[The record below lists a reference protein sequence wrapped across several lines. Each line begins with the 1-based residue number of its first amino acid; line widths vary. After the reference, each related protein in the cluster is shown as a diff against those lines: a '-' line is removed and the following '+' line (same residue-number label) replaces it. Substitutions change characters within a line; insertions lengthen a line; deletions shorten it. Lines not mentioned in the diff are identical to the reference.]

1 MRKNCQDWSCTW
13 GRHMKSP
20 QFKEIKESQKINHFP
35 GTFNIGRKDRLWKN
49 YHKLMLKHGK
59 SEFNFLPRTF
69 CLPADTKLLRKV
81 WERKGGKG
89 RWIVKPPA
97 LARGE
102 GIKVIN
108 KWSQIPSTRPLI
120 VQRYVA
126 RPYLINE
133 TKFDLRL
140 YLLVTSVN
148 PLRLYLYDD
157 GLVRFASNK
166 YSNESSKVQDL
177 FTHLTNYSINKK
189 SSSYVS
195 NETSEEEKGHKWT
208 LKTLWRHF
216 DAAGVDHSVI
226 WEKIKDLMIKTVLS
240 AETNLVNLHHNNVA
254 SKYSCFELFG
264 FDILLDSKLKPWLL
278 EVNISPSLHSSS
290 TLDLDVKSPLAT
302 EVFNMARYHIP
313 NKLKLKEQTEIAG
326 KMGYSNITQLCYDR
340 RLYIKE
346 ISKAEKTKHEL
357 FVQQAACSE
366 DTLPPM
372 GMNYCIST

>member
-1 MRKNCQDWSCTW
+1 MT
-13 GRHMKSP
+13 
-20 QFKEIKESQKINHFP
+20 FIKLPSP

-108 KWSQIPSTRPLI
+108 KWSQIPPARPLI

-166 YSNESSKVQDL
+166 YSNESSKVQDV

-189 SSSYVS
+189 SSSYVN
-195 NETSEEEKGHKWT
+195 NEESEQEKVRKG
-208 LKTLWRHF
+208 
-216 DAAGVDHSVI
+216 
-226 WEKIKDLMIKTVLS
+226 
-240 AETNLVNLHHNNVA
+240 
-254 SKYSCFELFG
+254 
-264 FDILLDSKLKPWLL
+264 
-278 EVNISPSLHSSS
+278 
-290 TLDLDVKSPLAT
+290 
-302 EVFNMARYHIP
+302 
-313 NKLKLKEQTEIAG
+313 
-326 KMGYSNITQLCYDR
+326 
-340 RLYIKE
+340 
-346 ISKAEKTKHEL
+346 
-357 FVQQAACSE
+357 
-366 DTLPPM
+366 
-372 GMNYCIST
+372 